1 MSKATKIIAPILVI
15 IGAIVL
21 VQVMVAGKPAPEKK
35 ESSQRTVSLH
45 VAPVVKT
52 SRSIDVETQGE
63 VKAKNQIPLTARVS
77 GHIIEISPDFEEGAA
92 IDSDTLLL
100 KIDDTDYKAAVIR
113 AQARLA
119 EARVAL
125 ERELANE
132 KIKKDTWDQ
141 KKGDT
146 KPTAF
151 ALNKPQVLEAE
162 AKLAAAKAD
171 LKEAELNVERTEIR
185 VPFNGRVMSRN
196 VGLGQ
201 YVSAGTVLGQ
211 VFSVDIAQVRL
222 PLTDLQLSALRLPL
236 GFEAG
241 EKNAPEVLFTTNIGR
256 SSHQWRGRIVRTNAA
271 VDQNTRLSYAIAE
284 VEDPYGQAA
293 NGGAPFAVGMFV
305 NARIKGF
312 EETDAWVL
320 PRDALRQE
328 DTVYVVNQDN
338 KLNIRQVEV
347 YATTSDEV
355 FISAGVHTGEN
366 VVTSAVNN
374 VFDGMLVEPLTA
386 SSPGTDAGVVSKL

>member
-1 MSKATKIIAPILVI
+1 MNKVTKIITPILVI

-21 VQVMVAGKPAPEKK
+21 VQVMVASKPEPEKK
-35 ESSQRTVSLH
+35 ENSQRSVSLY
-45 VAPVVKT
+45 VAPVEKT
-52 SRSIDVETQGE
+52 KRSIDVETQGE

-77 GHIIEISPDFEEGAA
+77 GHVIEISPDFEEGAA

-100 KIDDTDYKAAVIR
+100 KIDDTDYKTAVIR
-113 AQARLA
+113 SQARVA
-119 EARVAL
+119 EAQVAL

-171 LKEAELNVERTEIR
+171 LEEAKLNVQRTEIR

-201 YVSAGTVLGQ
+201 YLSAGTVLGQ
-211 VFSVDIAQVRL
+211 VFSVDVAQVRL

-236 GFEAG
+236 GFEA
-241 EKNAPEVLFTTNIGR
+241 EENNAPKVIFTTNIGR
-256 SSHQWRGRIVRTNAA
+256 NKHQWNGRIVRTNAA

-293 NGGAPFAVGMFV
+293 ENGAPFAVGMFV

-312 EETDAWVL
+312 QETDAWVL

-328 DTVYVVNQDN
+328 DTVYVVGEDN
-338 KLNIRQVEV
+338 KLTIRQVEV

-355 FISAGVHTGEN
+355 FISSGLQTGEH
-366 VVTSAVNN
+366 VVTSVVNN
-374 VFDGMLVEPLTA
+374 VFDGMLVEPLTTPT
-386 SSPGTDAGVVSKL
+386 PGIEAGVLSKL

>member
-132 KIKKDTWDQ
+132 KIKKTPGIR
-141 KKGDT
+141 KKAT
-146 KPTAF
+146 QNPP
-151 ALNKPQVLEAE
+151 L
-162 AKLAAAKAD
+162 
-171 LKEAELNVERTEIR
+171 
-185 VPFNGRVMSRN
+185 
-196 VGLGQ
+196 
-201 YVSAGTVLGQ
+201 
-211 VFSVDIAQVRL
+211 L
-222 PLTDLQLSALRLPL
+222 PS
-236 GFEAG
+236 
-241 EKNAPEVLFTTNIGR
+241 TN
-256 SSHQWRGRIVRTNAA
+256 
-271 VDQNTRLSYAIAE
+271 
-284 VEDPYGQAA
+284 
-293 NGGAPFAVGMFV
+293 
-305 NARIKGF
+305 
-312 EETDAWVL
+312 
-320 PRDALRQE
+320 PR
-328 DTVYVVNQDN
+328 
-338 KLNIRQVEV
+338 
-347 YATTSDEV
+347 
-355 FISAGVHTGEN
+355 F
-366 VVTSAVNN
+366 
-374 VFDGMLVEPLTA
+374 
-386 SSPGTDAGVVSKL
+386 

>member
-21 VQVMVAGKPAPEKK
+21 VQVMVAGKPEPEKK
-35 ESSQRTVSLH
+35 ESSQRIVSLH

-63 VKAKNQIPLTARVS
+63 VKAKNQIPLTARVN
-77 GHIIEISPDFEEGAA
+77 GNIIEISPDFEEGAA

-132 KIKKDTWDQ
+132 KIKKDTWNQ

-146 KPTAF
+146 KPTPF

-171 LKEAELNVERTEIR
+171 LKEAELNVQRTEIR

-211 VFSVDIAQVRL
+211 VFSVDVAQVRL

-241 EKNAPEVLFTTNIGR
+241 ENDAPEVLFTTNIGR

-293 NGGAPFAVGMFV
+293 DNGAPFAVGMFV

>member
-201 YVSAGTVLGQ
+201 YVSAGAVLGQ
-211 VFSVDIAQVRL
+211 VFSVDVAQVRL

-386 SSPGTDAGVVSKL
+386 SSTGTDAGVVSKL

>member
-1 MSKATKIIAPILVI
+1 MSKIFKIIAPILVI

-21 VQVMVAGKPAPEKK
+21 VQVMVAGKPEPEKK
-35 ESSQRTVSLH
+35 ESSQRKVSLH
-45 VAPVVKT
+45 VSPAVKT

-77 GHIIEISPDFEEGAA
+77 GHVIDISPDFEEGAA

-100 KIDDTDYKAAVIR
+100 KIDDTDYKTAVIR
-113 AQARLA
+113 SQARVA
-119 EARVAL
+119 EAQVAL

-132 KIKKDTWDQ
+132 KIKKDTWNQ

-151 ALNKPQVLEAE
+151 ALNKPQVLEAQ
-162 AKLAAAKAD
+162 AKLEAAKAD
-171 LKEAELNVERTEIR
+171 LKEAKLNVERTEIR
-185 VPFNGRVMSRN
+185 VPFNGRVMSRS

-211 VFSVDIAQVRL
+211 VFSVDVAQVRL

-236 GFEAG
+236 GFEAD
-241 EKNAPEVLFTTNIGR
+241 ENNAPEVLFTTNIGR
-256 SSHQWRGRIVRTNAA
+256 TSHQWRGRIVRTNAA

-293 NGGAPFAVGMFV
+293 DNGAPFAVGMFV

-312 EETDAWVL
+312 EETEAWVL

-328 DTVYVVNQDN
+328 DTIYVVDQDN
-338 KLNIRQVEV
+338 KLTIRQVEV
-347 YATTSDEV
+347 YATTSGEV
-355 FISAGVHTGEN
+355 FISNGVQTGEN

-386 SSPGTDAGVVSKL
+386 STPGTDAGVVSKL

>member
-1 MSKATKIIAPILVI
+1 MSKIFKIIAPILVI

-21 VQVMVAGKPAPEKK
+21 VQVMVAGKPEPEKK
-35 ESSQRTVSLH
+35 ESSQRKVSLH
-45 VAPVVKT
+45 VSPAVKT

-77 GHIIEISPDFEEGAA
+77 GHVIDISPDFEEGAA

-100 KIDDTDYKAAVIR
+100 KIDDTDYKTAVIR
-113 AQARLA
+113 SQARVA
-119 EARVAL
+119 EAQVAL

-132 KIKKDTWDQ
+132 KIKKDTWNQ

-171 LKEAELNVERTEIR
+171 LEEAKLNVQRTEIR

-211 VFSVDIAQVRL
+211 VFSVDVAQVRL
-222 PLTDLQLSALRLPL
+222 PLTDLQLSALKLPL
-236 GFEAG
+236 GFEAD
-241 EKNAPEVLFTTNIGR
+241 ENNAPEVLFTTNIGR
-256 SSHQWRGRIVRTNAA
+256 TSHQWRGRIVRTNAA

-293 NGGAPFAVGMFV
+293 DNGAPFAVGMFV

-312 EETDAWVL
+312 EETEAWVL

-328 DTVYVVNQDN
+328 DTIYVVDQDN
-338 KLNIRQVEV
+338 KLTIRQVEV
-347 YATTSDEV
+347 YATTSGEV
-355 FISAGVHTGEN
+355 FISNGVQTGEN

-374 VFDGMLVEPLTA
+374 VYNGMLVETLTA
-386 SSPGTDAGVVSKL
+386 STPGTDAGVVSKL

>member
-1 MSKATKIIAPILVI
+1 MNKVTKIITPILVI

-21 VQVMVAGKPAPEKK
+21 VQVMVASKPEPEKK
-35 ESSQRTVSLH
+35 ENSQRSVSLY
-45 VAPVVKT
+45 VAPVEKT

-77 GHIIEISPDFEEGAA
+77 GHVIEISPDFEEGAA

-100 KIDDTDYKAAVIR
+100 KIDDTDYKTAVVR
-113 AQARLA
+113 SQARVA
-119 EARVAL
+119 EAQVAL

-132 KIKKDTWDQ
+132 KIKKDTWNQ

-171 LKEAELNVERTEIR
+171 LEEAKLNVQRTEIR

-211 VFSVDIAQVRL
+211 VFSVEVAQVRL

-241 EKNAPEVLFTTNIGR
+241 DNNAPEVIFTTNIGR
-256 SSHQWRGRIVRTNAA
+256 NKHQWRGRIVRTNAA

-284 VEDPYGQAA
+284 VADPYGQAA
-293 NGGAPFAVGMFV
+293 DNGAPFAVGMFV

-312 EETDAWVL
+312 QETDAWVL

-328 DTVYVVNQDN
+328 DTVYVVGEDN
-338 KLNIRQVEV
+338 KLAIRQVEV
-347 YATTSDEV
+347 YATTSGEV
-355 FISAGVHTGEN
+355 FISSGLQTGEQ

-374 VFDGMLVEPLTA
+374 VYDGMLVEPLTTPM
-386 SSPGTDAGVVSKL
+386 PGADAGVVSKL

>member
-201 YVSAGTVLGQ
+201 YVSAGAVLGQ

-386 SSPGTDAGVVSKL
+386 SSTGTDAGVVSKL